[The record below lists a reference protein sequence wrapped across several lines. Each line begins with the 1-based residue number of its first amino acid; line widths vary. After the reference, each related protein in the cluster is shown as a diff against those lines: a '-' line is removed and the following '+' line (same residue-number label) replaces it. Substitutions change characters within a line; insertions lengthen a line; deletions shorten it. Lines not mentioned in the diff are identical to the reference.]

1 VTVSQAAH
9 SDERIPGS
17 RSATEPD
24 RLLPRGRHDLT
35 REFVSRTQ
43 RDRLI
48 DAMARTVAEH
58 GYAGASLGEVCAAAG
73 VSTRAFYQHFADK
86 EACFLATFDRGVILL
101 QKSVAA
107 AYARPARWPQRM
119 HRGLDT
125 LLRILAAEP
134 AFAALAVV
142 EVLAAG
148 PRARACRRQLLDAY
162 AVFFA
167 EAPRRAGTPPVPAGV
182 VDAVIAGVYGVIY
195 EFVSTGRA
203 AELPQRLGDL
213 TYLVLVPFLGP
224 AAAARAAAGEPG

>member
-1 VTVSQAAH
+1 VTQSAH

-17 RSATEPD
+17 RSATDPE
-24 RLLPRGRHDLT
+24 RQLPRGRHDLT

-48 DAMARTVAEH
+48 DAMATTVAAR
-58 GYAGASLGEVCAAAG
+58 GYANASLGEVCTAAG
-73 VSTRAFYQHFADK
+73 VSTRAFYEHFADK
-86 EACFLATFDRGVILL
+86 EACFLATFDRGVSLM
-101 QKSVAA
+101 QKSVAG
-107 AYARPARWPQRM
+107 AYSRPARWPQRM

-162 AVFFA
+162 AVFFTA
-167 EAPRRAGTPPVPAGV
+167 APRRAGTPRVPDGV

-195 EFVSTGRA
+195 DFVSTGRA
-203 AELPQRLGDL
+203 AELPERLGDL
-213 TYLVLVPFLGP
+213 TYLVLVPYLGP
-224 AAAARAAAGEPG
+224 AAAARVAAGEPG